1 MSLRTARELSFS
13 PSRLLTGAACSN
25 DFFLVV
31 IFSLLG
37 LDLSLWL
44 LATGWLSAA
53 TLGSALPL

>member
-1 MSLRTARELSFS
+1 MSLRIARELRFS
-13 PSRLLTGAACSN
+13 PSRLVTSAACSN

-31 IFSLLG
+31 IFTLAG
-37 LDLSLWL
+37 LDLSLWF